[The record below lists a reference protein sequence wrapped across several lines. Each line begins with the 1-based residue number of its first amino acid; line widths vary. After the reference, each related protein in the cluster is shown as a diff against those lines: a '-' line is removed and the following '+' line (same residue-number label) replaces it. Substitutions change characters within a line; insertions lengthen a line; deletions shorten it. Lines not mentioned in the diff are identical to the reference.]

1 MPKRIA
7 KQIYNEIHSA
17 EHILVVPHQNPDG
30 DALGSATAL
39 MHYLK
44 NIGKDH
50 TIFCSTGAESKLHF
64 LPYVKE
70 LTTQE
75 AVWEESY
82 FDLIIVLDSGD
93 LKYAGIDKYI
103 EKLDHRPKI
112 VNIDHHDRNTEF
124 GNLNLVIPSA
134 ASTTQI
140 LYHFFTL
147 NNIQI
152 DTYLATCLLTGILTD
167 TDNFTNAATTVAS
180 LEIAGNLVKK
190 GGKIQLI
197 KQIMFQDKSINA
209 LKLWGQAL
217 SRLSKHDEHEIVYTY
232 LTQGDLED
240 YGVDEEE
247 TQGIANFMNSL
258 DEGKAAL
265 ILKER
270 SDGKIKGS
278 FRTTRDDVDV
288 SKLAQALGGGGHKKA
303 SGFKSDS
310 NIEDTLLKVW
320 QAVEEMKENNR

>member
-1 MPKRIA
+1 MPERIA
-7 KQIYNEIHSA
+7 KQIYNEIQKA
-17 EHILVVPHQNPDG
+17 EHILLVPHQDPDG

-44 NIGKDH
+44 NIDKDH

-64 LPYVKE
+64 LPYVEE
-70 LTTQE
+70 LTTEE
-75 AVWEESY
+75 AIWEESY
-82 FDLIIVLDSGD
+82 FDLVIVLDSGD
-93 LKYAGIDKYI
+93 LKYAGIDEYI
-103 EKLDHRPKI
+103 KNLKHKPKI
-112 VNIDHHDRNTEF
+112 VNIDHHDQNTEF
-124 GNLNLVIPSA
+124 GDLNLVIPSA

-140 LYHFFTL
+140 LYRFFTL

-190 GGKIQLI
+190 GGKINLI
-197 KQIMFQDKSINA
+197 KQIMFQDKSVSA

-232 LTQGDLED
+232 LTQDDLKD
-240 YGVDEEE
+240 YNVKEEE
-247 TQGIANFMNSL
+247 TKGIANFMNSL

-270 SDGKIKGS
+270 SDGNVKGS
-278 FRTTRDDVDV
+278 FRTTRDDIDV
-288 SKLAQALGGGGHKKA
+288 SELAQALGGGGHKKA
-303 SGFKSDS
+303 SGFQSNSD
-310 NIEDTLLKVW
+310 IEKTLEKVW
-320 QAVEEMKENNR
+320 KTIEEIKKENN